1 MKKMKQ
7 SSVAVLIG
15 IVILLVG
22 IEVLLI
28 YS

>member
-1 MKKMKQ
+1 MKEMKQ